1 MIHTIR
7 SEWIKLRTV
16 RSNVTTAIVAMVIPL
31 AISLLSV
38 TFMGENNIDSGTL
51 PGFIVG
57 SGSVAVLLIGVIGVL
72 CVTQEYSQGTIRL
85 TLAATPSR
93 QRVYLAKAVVVA
105 TTGAVLTGTIVL
117 VGNVVGS
124 VIIGA
129 RDVPA
134 LDSNPDAA
142 PAFLAMILMGAVV
155 ALLGMAIGALTRNPP
170 SAITILVLW
179 PLLVEGIV
187 GGLLSLA
194 FEDDIARWMPFQSGL
209 NSMFLELPEG
219 GFGRWGSL
227 GYFAAWVLLVM
238 VLAERS
244 LKRRDA

>member
-1 MIHTIR
+1 MIATIR

-31 AISLLSV
+31 AISMLSV

-93 QRVYLAKAVVVA
+93 PRVYLAKGVVVA
-105 TTGAVLTGTIVL
+105 LLGAALTSLVVLI
-117 VGNVVGS
+117 GNVVGS
-124 VIIGA
+124 AIIDA

-155 ALLGMAIGALTRNPP
+155 AVLGMAIGALTRNPP
-170 SAITILVLW
+170 SAITTLVLW

-194 FEDDIARWMPFQSGL
+194 FDDDVARWMPFQSGL
-209 NSMFLELPEG
+209 NSMFLELPED

-227 GYFAAWVLLVM
+227 GYFAAWVLFVSLI
-238 VLAERS
+238 AERS

>member
-1 MIHTIR
+1 MIATVR

-16 RSNVTTAIVAMVIPL
+16 RSNVTTSVVAVLIPL

-57 SGSVAVLLIGVIGVL
+57 SGSVAVLLIGVLGVL

-93 QRVYLAKAVVVA
+93 PRVYLAKAVVVA
-105 TTGAVLTGTIVL
+105 TIGAGLTGAIVL
-117 VGNVVGS
+117 LGNMVGS
-124 VIIGA
+124 AIIDA

-155 ALLGMAIGALTRNPP
+155 AVLGMAIGALTRNPP
-170 SAITILVLW
+170 SAITTLVLW

-194 FEDDIARWMPFQSGL
+194 FDDDVARWMPFQSGL
-209 NSMFLELPEG
+209 NSMFLELPED

-227 GYFAAWVLLVM
+227 GYFAAWVLFVSLI
-238 VLAERS
+238 AERS

>member
-1 MIHTIR
+1 MIATIR

-16 RSNVTTAIVAMVIPL
+16 RSNVTTAIVAVLIPL

-57 SGSVAVLLIGVIGVL
+57 SGSVAVLLIGVLGVL

-93 QRVYLAKAVVVA
+93 PRVYLAKAVVVA
-105 TTGAVLTGTIVL
+105 LLGAALTGLVVL
-117 VGNVVGS
+117 IGNVVGS
-124 VIIGA
+124 AIIDA

-155 ALLGMAIGALTRNPP
+155 AVLGMAIGALTRNPP
-170 SAITILVLW
+170 SAITTLVLW

-194 FEDDIARWMPFQSGL
+194 FDDDVARWMPFQSGL
-209 NSMFLELPEG
+209 NSMFLELPED

-227 GYFAAWVLLVM
+227 GYFAAWVLFVSLI
-238 VLAERS
+238 AERS

>member
-1 MIHTIR
+1 MIATVR

-16 RSNVTTAIVAMVIPL
+16 RSNVTTAIVAVLIPL

-57 SGSVAVLLIGVIGVL
+57 SGSVAVLLIGVLGVL

-93 QRVYLAKAVVVA
+93 PRVYLAKAVVVA
-105 TTGAVLTGTIVL
+105 LLGAALTGLVVL
-117 VGNVVGS
+117 IGNVVGS
-124 VIIGA
+124 AIIDA

-155 ALLGMAIGALTRNPP
+155 AVLGMAIGALTRNPP
-170 SAITILVLW
+170 SAITTLVLW

-194 FEDDIARWMPFQSGL
+194 FDDDVARWMPFQSGL
-209 NSMFLELPEG
+209 NSMFLELPED

-227 GYFAAWVLLVM
+227 GYFAAWVLFVSLI
-238 VLAERS
+238 AERS

>member
-1 MIHTIR
+1 MIATVR

-16 RSNVTTAIVAMVIPL
+16 RSNVTTSVVAVLIPL

-93 QRVYLAKAVVVA
+93 PRVYLAKAVVVA
-105 TTGAVLTGTIVL
+105 TIGAALTGAIVL

-124 VIIGA
+124 AIIDA

-194 FEDDIARWMPFQSGL
+194 FEDNVARWMPFQSGL
-209 NSMFLELPEG
+209 NSMFLELPDD

>member
-1 MIHTIR
+1 MIATVR

-16 RSNVTTAIVAMVIPL
+16 RSNVTTSVVAVLIPL

-93 QRVYLAKAVVVA
+93 PRVYLAKGVVVA
-105 TTGAVLTGTIVL
+105 LLGAALTSLVVLI
-117 VGNVVGS
+117 GNVVGS
-124 VIIGA
+124 AIIDA

-142 PAFLAMILMGAVV
+142 PSFLAMILMGAVV
-155 ALLGMAIGALTRNPP
+155 AVLGMAIGALTRNPP
-170 SAITILVLW
+170 SAITTLVLW

-194 FEDDIARWMPFQSGL
+194 FDDDVARWMPFQSGL
-209 NSMFLELPEG
+209 NSMFLELPED

-227 GYFAAWVLLVM
+227 GYFAAWVLFVSLI
-238 VLAERS
+238 AERS

>member
-1 MIHTIR
+1 MIATVR

-16 RSNVTTAIVAMVIPL
+16 RSNVTTSVVAVLIPL

-93 QRVYLAKAVVVA
+93 PRVYLAKAVVVA
-105 TTGAVLTGTIVL
+105 TIGAALTGAIVL

-124 VIIGA
+124 AIIDA

-155 ALLGMAIGALTRNPP
+155 AVLGMAIGALTRNPP
-170 SAITILVLW
+170 SAITTLVLW

-194 FEDDIARWMPFQSGL
+194 FDDDVARWMPFQSGL
-209 NSMFLELPEG
+209 NSMFLELPED

-227 GYFAAWVLLVM
+227 GYFAAWVLFVSLI
-238 VLAERS
+238 AERS

>member
-1 MIHTIR
+1 MIATIR

-16 RSNVTTAIVAMVIPL
+16 RSNVTTAIVAVLIPL

-93 QRVYLAKAVVVA
+93 PRVYLAKAVVVA
-105 TTGAVLTGTIVL
+105 LLGAALTGLVVL
-117 VGNVVGS
+117 IGNVVGS
-124 VIIGA
+124 AIIDA

-155 ALLGMAIGALTRNPP
+155 AVLGMAIGALTRNPP
-170 SAITILVLW
+170 SAITTLVLW

-194 FEDDIARWMPFQSGL
+194 FDDDVARWMPFQSGL
-209 NSMFLELPEG
+209 NSMFLELPED

-227 GYFAAWVLLVM
+227 GYFAAWVLFVSLI
-238 VLAERS
+238 AERS

>member
-1 MIHTIR
+1 MIATIR

-38 TFMGENNIDSGTL
+38 TFMGEYNIDSGTL

-57 SGSVAVLLIGVIGVL
+57 SGSVAVLLIGVLGVL
-72 CVTQEYSQGTIRL
+72 CVTQEYSQGTVRL

-93 QRVYLAKAVVVA
+93 PRVYLAKGVVVA
-105 TTGAVLTGTIVL
+105 VLGAALTGLVVL
-117 VGNVVGS
+117 IGNVVGS
-124 VIIGA
+124 AIIDA

-155 ALLGMAIGALTRNPP
+155 AVLGMAIGALTRNPP
-170 SAITILVLW
+170 SAITTLVLW

-194 FEDDIARWMPFQSGL
+194 FDDDVARWMPFQSGL
-209 NSMFLELPEG
+209 NSMFLELPED

-227 GYFAAWVLLVM
+227 GYFAAWVLFVSLI
-238 VLAERS
+238 AERS

>member
-1 MIHTIR
+1 MIATIR

-57 SGSVAVLLIGVIGVL
+57 SGSVAVLLIGVLGVL
-72 CVTQEYSQGTIRL
+72 CVTQEYSQGTVRL

-93 QRVYLAKAVVVA
+93 PRVYLAKGVVVA
-105 TTGAVLTGTIVL
+105 VLGAALTGLVVL
-117 VGNVVGS
+117 IGNVVGS
-124 VIIGA
+124 AIIDA

-155 ALLGMAIGALTRNPP
+155 AVLGMAIGALTRNPP
-170 SAITILVLW
+170 SAITTLVLW

-194 FEDDIARWMPFQSGL
+194 FDDDVARWMPFQSGL
-209 NSMFLELPEG
+209 NSMFLELPED

-227 GYFAAWVLLVM
+227 GYFAAWVLFVSLI
-238 VLAERS
+238 AERS

>member
-1 MIHTIR
+1 MIATIR

-57 SGSVAVLLIGVIGVL
+57 SGSVAVLLIGVLGVL

-93 QRVYLAKAVVVA
+93 PRVYLAKGVVVA
-105 TTGAVLTGTIVL
+105 VLGAALTGLVVL
-117 VGNVVGS
+117 IGNVVGS
-124 VIIGA
+124 AIIDA

-155 ALLGMAIGALTRNPP
+155 AVLGMAIGALTRNPP
-170 SAITILVLW
+170 SAITTLVLW

-194 FEDDIARWMPFQSGL
+194 FDDDVARWMPFQSGL
-209 NSMFLELPEG
+209 NSMFLELPED

-227 GYFAAWVLLVM
+227 GYFAAWVLFVSLI
-238 VLAERS
+238 AERR

>member
-1 MIHTIR
+1 MIQTVR

-16 RSNVTTAIVAMVIPL
+16 RSNVTTSVVAVLIPL

-93 QRVYLAKAVVVA
+93 PRVYLAKAVVVA
-105 TTGAVLTGTIVL
+105 TIGAALTGAIVL

-124 VIIGA
+124 AIIDA

-155 ALLGMAIGALTRNPP
+155 ALLGMAIGTLTRNPP

-194 FEDDIARWMPFQSGL
+194 FEDNVARWMPFQSGL
-209 NSMFLELPEG
+209 NSMFLELPDD

>member
-1 MIHTIR
+1 MIATIR

-16 RSNVTTAIVAMVIPL
+16 RSNVTTAVVAVLIPL

-57 SGSVAVLLIGVIGVL
+57 SGSVAVLLIGVLGVL

-93 QRVYLAKAVVVA
+93 PRVYLAKAVVVA
-105 TTGAVLTGTIVL
+105 TIGAALTGAIVL
-117 VGNVVGS
+117 IGNVVGS
-124 VIIGA
+124 AIIDA

-155 ALLGMAIGALTRNPP
+155 AVLGMAIGALTRNPP
-170 SAITILVLW
+170 SAITTLVLW

-194 FEDDIARWMPFQSGL
+194 FDDDVARWMPFQSGL
-209 NSMFLELPEG
+209 NSMFLELPED

-227 GYFAAWVLLVM
+227 GYFAAWVLFVSLI
-238 VLAERS
+238 AERS

>member
-1 MIHTIR
+1 MIATIR

-16 RSNVTTAIVAMVIPL
+16 RSNVTTAVVAVLIPL

-38 TFMGENNIDSGTL
+38 TFMGENSIDSGTL

-72 CVTQEYSQGTIRL
+72 CFTQEYSQGTIRL

-93 QRVYLAKAVVVA
+93 PRVYLAKSVVVA
-105 TTGAVLTGTIVL
+105 TTGAALTGAIVL

-124 VIIGA
+124 AIIGA
-129 RDVPA
+129 RDVPE

-194 FEDDIARWMPFQSGL
+194 FEDNIVRWMPFQTGL
-209 NSMFLELPEG
+209 NSMFLELPED

>member
-1 MIHTIR
+1 MIATIR

-57 SGSVAVLLIGVIGVL
+57 SGSVAVLLIGVLGVL

-93 QRVYLAKAVVVA
+93 PRVYLAKGVVVA
-105 TTGAVLTGTIVL
+105 MLGAALTGLVVL
-117 VGNVVGS
+117 IGNVVGS
-124 VIIGA
+124 AIIDA

-155 ALLGMAIGALTRNPP
+155 AVLGMAIGALTRNPP
-170 SAITILVLW
+170 SAITTLVLW

-194 FEDDIARWMPFQSGL
+194 FDDDVARWMPFQSGL
-209 NSMFLELPEG
+209 NSMFLELPED

-227 GYFAAWVLLVM
+227 GYFAAWVLFVSLI
-238 VLAERS
+238 AERS

>member
-1 MIHTIR
+1 MIATIR

-16 RSNVTTAIVAMVIPL
+16 RSNVTTAIVATVIPL

-38 TFMGENNIDSGTL
+38 TFMGEYNIDSGTL

-57 SGSVAVLLIGVIGVL
+57 SGSVAVLLIGVLGVL
-72 CVTQEYSQGTIRL
+72 CVTQEYSQGTVRL

-93 QRVYLAKAVVVA
+93 PRVYLAKGVVVA
-105 TTGAVLTGTIVL
+105 VLGAALTGLVVL
-117 VGNVVGS
+117 IGNVVGS
-124 VIIGA
+124 AIIDA

-155 ALLGMAIGALTRNPP
+155 AVLGMAIGALTRNPP
-170 SAITILVLW
+170 SAITTLVLW

-194 FEDDIARWMPFQSGL
+194 FDDDVARWMPFQSGL
-209 NSMFLELPEG
+209 NSMFLELPED

-227 GYFAAWVLLVM
+227 GYFAAWVLFVSLI
-238 VLAERS
+238 AERS

>member
-1 MIHTIR
+1 MIATVR

-16 RSNVTTAIVAMVIPL
+16 RSNVTTSVVAVLIPL

-57 SGSVAVLLIGVIGVL
+57 SGSVAVLLIGVLGVL

-93 QRVYLAKAVVVA
+93 PRVYLAKAVVVA
-105 TTGAVLTGTIVL
+105 LLGAALTGLVVL
-117 VGNVVGS
+117 IGNVVGS
-124 VIIGA
+124 AIIDA

-142 PAFLAMILMGAVV
+142 PSFLAMILMGAVV
-155 ALLGMAIGALTRNPP
+155 AVLGMAIGALTRNPP
-170 SAITILVLW
+170 SAITTLVLW

-194 FEDDIARWMPFQSGL
+194 FDDDVARWMPFQSGL
-209 NSMFLELPEG
+209 NSMFLELPED

-227 GYFAAWVLLVM
+227 GYFAAWVLFVSLI
-238 VLAERS
+238 AERS

>member
-1 MIHTIR
+1 MIATIR

-16 RSNVTTAIVAMVIPL
+16 RSNVTTAVVAVLIPL

-57 SGSVAVLLIGVIGVL
+57 SGSVAVLLIGVLGVL

-93 QRVYLAKAVVVA
+93 PRVYLAKAVVVA
-105 TTGAVLTGTIVL
+105 LLGAALTGLVVL
-117 VGNVVGS
+117 IGNVVGS
-124 VIIGA
+124 AIIDA

-155 ALLGMAIGALTRNPP
+155 AVLGMAIGALTRNPP
-170 SAITILVLW
+170 SAITTLVLW

-194 FEDDIARWMPFQSGL
+194 FDDDVARWMPFQSGL
-209 NSMFLELPEG
+209 NSMFLELPED

-227 GYFAAWVLLVM
+227 GYFAAWVLFVSLI
-238 VLAERS
+238 AERS

>member
-1 MIHTIR
+1 MIATIR

-16 RSNVTTAIVAMVIPL
+16 RSNVTTAVVAVLIPL

-57 SGSVAVLLIGVIGVL
+57 SGSVAVLLIGVLGVL

-93 QRVYLAKAVVVA
+93 PRVYLAKAVVVA
-105 TTGAVLTGTIVL
+105 LLGAALTGLVVL
-117 VGNVVGS
+117 IGNVVGS
-124 VIIGA
+124 AIIDA

-170 SAITILVLW
+170 SAITTLVLW

-194 FEDDIARWMPFQSGL
+194 FDDDVARWMPFQSGL
-209 NSMFLELPEG
+209 NSMFLELPED

-227 GYFAAWVLLVM
+227 GYFAAWVLFVSLI
-238 VLAERS
+238 AERS

>member
-1 MIHTIR
+1 MIATIR

-57 SGSVAVLLIGVIGVL
+57 SGSVAVLLIGVLGVL

-93 QRVYLAKAVVVA
+93 PRVYLAKGVVVA
-105 TTGAVLTGTIVL
+105 VLGAALTGLVVL
-117 VGNVVGS
+117 IGNVVGS
-124 VIIGA
+124 AIIDA

-155 ALLGMAIGALTRNPP
+155 AVLGMAIGALTRNPP
-170 SAITILVLW
+170 SAITTLVLW

-194 FEDDIARWMPFQSGL
+194 FDDDVARWMPFQSGL
-209 NSMFLELPEG
+209 NSMFLELPED

-227 GYFAAWVLLVM
+227 GYFAAWVLFVSLI
-238 VLAERS
+238 AERS

>member
-1 MIHTIR
+1 MIATVR

-16 RSNVTTAIVAMVIPL
+16 RSNVTTSVVAVLIPL

-93 QRVYLAKAVVVA
+93 PRVYLAKAVVVA
-105 TTGAVLTGTIVL
+105 TIGAALTGAIVL

-124 VIIGA
+124 AIIGA

-194 FEDDIARWMPFQSGL
+194 FEDNVARWMPFQSGL
-209 NSMFLELPEG
+209 NSMFLELPDD

>member
-57 SGSVAVLLIGVIGVL
+57 SGSVAVLLIGVLGVL

-93 QRVYLAKAVVVA
+93 PRVYLAKGVVVA
-105 TTGAVLTGTIVL
+105 VLGAALTGLVVL
-117 VGNVVGS
+117 IGNVVGS
-124 VIIGA
+124 AIIDA

-155 ALLGMAIGALTRNPP
+155 AVLGMAIGALTRNPP
-170 SAITILVLW
+170 SAITTLVLW

-194 FEDDIARWMPFQSGL
+194 FDDDVARWMPFQSGL
-209 NSMFLELPEG
+209 NSMFLELPED

-227 GYFAAWVLLVM
+227 GYFAAWVLFVSLI
-238 VLAERS
+238 AERS

>member
-1 MIHTIR
+1 MIATVR

-16 RSNVTTAIVAMVIPL
+16 RSNVTTSVVAVLIPL

-57 SGSVAVLLIGVIGVL
+57 SGSVAVLLIGVLGVL

-93 QRVYLAKAVVVA
+93 PRVYLAKAVVVA
-105 TTGAVLTGTIVL
+105 LLGAALTGLVVL
-117 VGNVVGS
+117 IGNVVGS
-124 VIIGA
+124 AIIDA

-155 ALLGMAIGALTRNPP
+155 AVLGMAIGALTRNPP
-170 SAITILVLW
+170 SAITTLVLW

-194 FEDDIARWMPFQSGL
+194 FDDDVARWMPFQSGL
-209 NSMFLELPEG
+209 NSMFLELPED

-227 GYFAAWVLLVM
+227 GYFAAWVLFVSLI
-238 VLAERS
+238 AERS

>member
-1 MIHTIR
+1 MIALIR
-7 SEWIKLRTV
+7 SEWLKLRTV
-16 RSNVTTAIVAMVIPL
+16 RSNVTTAIVAVLIPL

-93 QRVYLAKAVVVA
+93 PRVYLAKAVVVA
-105 TTGAVLTGTIVL
+105 TIGAGLTGAIVL
-117 VGNVVGS
+117 LGNMVGS
-124 VIIGA
+124 AIIDA

-134 LDSNPDAA
+134 LDSNPDAT
-142 PAFLAMILMGAVV
+142 PAFLAMVLMGAVV

-194 FEDDIARWMPFQSGL
+194 FEDNVARWMPFQSGL
-209 NSMFLELPEG
+209 NSMFLELPDD

>member
-1 MIHTIR
+1 MIATIR

-38 TFMGENNIDSGTL
+38 TFMGEYNIDSGTL

-57 SGSVAVLLIGVIGVL
+57 SGSVAVLLIGVLGVL

-93 QRVYLAKAVVVA
+93 PRVYLAKGVVVA
-105 TTGAVLTGTIVL
+105 VLGAALTGLVVL
-117 VGNVVGS
+117 IGNVVGS
-124 VIIGA
+124 AIIDA

-155 ALLGMAIGALTRNPP
+155 AVLGMAIGALTRNPP
-170 SAITILVLW
+170 SAITTLVLW

-194 FEDDIARWMPFQSGL
+194 FDDDVARWMPFQSGL
-209 NSMFLELPEG
+209 NSMFLELPED

-227 GYFAAWVLLVM
+227 GYFAAWVLFVSLI
-238 VLAERS
+238 AERS

>member
-1 MIHTIR
+1 MIATVR

-16 RSNVTTAIVAMVIPL
+16 RSNVTTAVVAVLIPL

-93 QRVYLAKAVVVA
+93 PRVYLAKAVVVA
-105 TTGAVLTGTIVL
+105 TIGAALTGAIVL

-124 VIIGA
+124 AIIDA

-194 FEDDIARWMPFQSGL
+194 FEDNVARWMPFQSGL
-209 NSMFLELPEG
+209 NSMFLELPED

>member
-1 MIHTIR
+1 MIATIR

-16 RSNVTTAIVAMVIPL
+16 RSNVTTAVVAVLIPL

-38 TFMGENNIDSGTL
+38 TFMGEGNIDSGTL

-57 SGSVAVLLIGVIGVL
+57 TGSVAVLLIGVIGVL

-93 QRVYLAKAVVVA
+93 PRVYLAKGVVA
-105 TTGAVLTGTIVL
+105 TLLGAALTGLIV
-117 VGNVVGS
+117 VIGKVVGS
-124 VIIGA
+124 AIIDA
-129 RDVPA
+129 RDVPP
-134 LDSNPDAA
+134 LDSNRDAA
-142 PAFLAMILMGAVV
+142 PAFLAMVLMGALV
-155 ALLGMAIGALTRNPP
+155 ALLGMAIGTLTRNPP
-170 SAITILVLW
+170 SAITTLVLW

-194 FEDDIARWMPFQSGL
+194 FDDNVARWMPFQSGL
-209 NSMFLELPEG
+209 NSMFLEVPDD

-227 GYFAAWVLLVM
+227 GYFACWVLLVT
-238 VLAERS
+238 LIAERS

>member
-1 MIHTIR
+1 MIQTVR

-16 RSNVTTAIVAMVIPL
+16 RSNVTTSVVAVLIPL

-93 QRVYLAKAVVVA
+93 PRVYLAKAVVVA
-105 TTGAVLTGTIVL
+105 TIGAALTGAIVL

-124 VIIGA
+124 AIIDA

-155 ALLGMAIGALTRNPP
+155 ALLGMAIGTLTRNPP

-194 FEDDIARWMPFQSGL
+194 FEDNVARWMPFQSGL
-209 NSMFLELPEG
+209 NSMFLELPDDD
-219 GFGRWGSL
+219 FGRWGSL

>member
-1 MIHTIR
+1 MIATIR

-16 RSNVTTAIVAMVIPL
+16 RSNVTTSVVAVLIPL

-57 SGSVAVLLIGVIGVL
+57 SGSVAVLLIGVLGVL

-93 QRVYLAKAVVVA
+93 PRVYLAKAVVVA
-105 TTGAVLTGTIVL
+105 LLGAALTGLVVL
-117 VGNVVGS
+117 IGNVVGS
-124 VIIGA
+124 AIIDA

-155 ALLGMAIGALTRNPP
+155 AVLGMAIGALTRNPP
-170 SAITILVLW
+170 SAITTLVLW

-194 FEDDIARWMPFQSGL
+194 FDDDVARWMPFQSGL
-209 NSMFLELPEG
+209 NSMFLELPED

-227 GYFAAWVLLVM
+227 GYFAAWVLFVSLI
-238 VLAERS
+238 AERS

>member
-1 MIHTIR
+1 MIATIR

-57 SGSVAVLLIGVIGVL
+57 SGSVAVLLIGVLGVL

-93 QRVYLAKAVVVA
+93 PRVYLAKGAVV
-105 TTGAVLTGTIVL
+105 AVLGAALTGLVVL
-117 VGNVVGS
+117 IGNVVGS
-124 VIIGA
+124 AIIDA

-155 ALLGMAIGALTRNPP
+155 AVLGMAIGALTRNPP
-170 SAITILVLW
+170 SAITTLVLW

-194 FEDDIARWMPFQSGL
+194 FDDDVARWMPFQSGL
-209 NSMFLELPEG
+209 NSMFLELPED

-227 GYFAAWVLLVM
+227 GYFAAWVLFVSLI
-238 VLAERS
+238 AERS

>member
-1 MIHTIR
+1 MIAIIR

-38 TFMGENNIDSGTL
+38 TFMGEENIDSGTL

-57 SGSVAVLLIGVIGVL
+57 SGSVAVLLIGVLGVL

-93 QRVYLAKAVVVA
+93 PRVYLAKGVVVA
-105 TTGAVLTGTIVL
+105 VLGAVLTGFIVL
-117 VGNVVGS
+117 IGNVVGS
-124 VIIGA
+124 AIIDA
-129 RDVPA
+129 RDVPE

-170 SAITILVLW
+170 SAITTLVLW

-194 FEDDIARWMPFQSGL
+194 FDDDVARWMPFQSGL
-209 NSMFLELPEG
+209 NSMFLELPED
-219 GFGRWGSL
+219 GFGRWGLL
-227 GYFAAWVLLVM
+227 GYFAAWVLFVSLI
-238 VLAERS
+238 AERS

>member
-1 MIHTIR
+1 MIATVR

-16 RSNVTTAIVAMVIPL
+16 RSNVTTAIVAVLIPL

-57 SGSVAVLLIGVIGVL
+57 SGSVAVLLIGVLGVL

-93 QRVYLAKAVVVA
+93 PRVYLAKAVVVA
-105 TTGAVLTGTIVL
+105 TIGAGLTGAIVL
-117 VGNVVGS
+117 LGNMVGS
-124 VIIGA
+124 AIIDA

-155 ALLGMAIGALTRNPP
+155 AVLGMAIGALTRNPP
-170 SAITILVLW
+170 SAITTLVLW

-194 FEDDIARWMPFQSGL
+194 FDDDVARWMPFQSGL
-209 NSMFLELPEG
+209 NSMFLELPED

-227 GYFAAWVLLVM
+227 GYFAAWVLFVSLI
-238 VLAERS
+238 AERS

>member
-1 MIHTIR
+1 MIATIR

-16 RSNVTTAIVAMVIPL
+16 RSNVTTAIVATVIPL

-38 TFMGENNIDSGTL
+38 TFMGEYNIDSGTL

-57 SGSVAVLLIGVIGVL
+57 SGSVAVLLIGVLGVL

-93 QRVYLAKAVVVA
+93 PRVYLAKGVVVA
-105 TTGAVLTGTIVL
+105 VLGAALTGLVVL
-117 VGNVVGS
+117 IGNVVGS
-124 VIIGA
+124 AIIDA

-155 ALLGMAIGALTRNPP
+155 AVLGMAIGALTRNPP
-170 SAITILVLW
+170 SAITTLVLW

-194 FEDDIARWMPFQSGL
+194 FDDDVARWMPFQSGL
-209 NSMFLELPEG
+209 NSMFLELPED

-227 GYFAAWVLLVM
+227 GYFAAWVLFVSLI
-238 VLAERS
+238 AERS

>member
-1 MIHTIR
+1 MIATVR

-16 RSNVTTAIVAMVIPL
+16 RSNVTTSVVAVLIPL

-57 SGSVAVLLIGVIGVL
+57 SGSVAVLLIGVLGVL

-93 QRVYLAKAVVVA
+93 PRVYLAKGVVVA
-105 TTGAVLTGTIVL
+105 LLGAALTSLVVLI
-117 VGNVVGS
+117 GNVVGS
-124 VIIGA
+124 AIIDA

-155 ALLGMAIGALTRNPP
+155 AVLGMAIGALTRNPP
-170 SAITILVLW
+170 SAITTLVLW

-194 FEDDIARWMPFQSGL
+194 FDDDVARWMPFQSGL
-209 NSMFLELPEG
+209 NSMFLELPED

-227 GYFAAWVLLVM
+227 GYFAAWVLFVSLI
-238 VLAERS
+238 AERS

>member
-1 MIHTIR
+1 MIATIR

-16 RSNVTTAIVAMVIPL
+16 RSNVTTAVVAVLIPL

-57 SGSVAVLLIGVIGVL
+57 SGSVAVLLIGVLGVL

-93 QRVYLAKAVVVA
+93 PRVYLAKAVVVA
-105 TTGAVLTGTIVL
+105 TIGAGLTGAIVL
-117 VGNVVGS
+117 LGNMVGS
-124 VIIGA
+124 AIIDA

-155 ALLGMAIGALTRNPP
+155 AVLGMAIGALTRNPP
-170 SAITILVLW
+170 SAITTLVLW

-194 FEDDIARWMPFQSGL
+194 FDDDVARWMPFQSGL
-209 NSMFLELPEG
+209 NSMFLELPED

-227 GYFAAWVLLVM
+227 GYFAAWVLFVSLI
-238 VLAERS
+238 AERS